1 MLKKFIHR
9 GCFSPVVLR
18 CHHAPEQYEKKSRDA
33 IFDSPGESM
42 LCPVLGSTSFCMGHD
57 TFKTCKTQA
66 SHIRRKIQAST
77 LRSNPRPWPQGI
89 IVIVQML
96 QNK

>member
-33 IFDSPGESM
+33 IFDSPGESA
-42 LCPVLGSTSFCMGHD
+42 CFAQCWVLQVFAWVMTLLNLQDTSIPHTKKNTGIYF
-57 TFKTCKTQA
+57 TQQSA
-66 SHIRRKIQAST
+66 AMAPRDHSH
-77 LRSNPRPWPQGI
+77 RSD
-89 IVIVQML
+89 VA
-96 QNK
+96 K

>member
-9 GCFSPVVLR
+9 SCFSPVVLR

-57 TFKTCKTQA
+57 TFKLARHKHPTYEEKYRRLLYA
-66 SHIRRKIQAST
+66 AIRGHGPKGS
-77 LRSNPRPWPQGI
+77 
-89 IVIVQML
+89 
-96 QNK
+96 